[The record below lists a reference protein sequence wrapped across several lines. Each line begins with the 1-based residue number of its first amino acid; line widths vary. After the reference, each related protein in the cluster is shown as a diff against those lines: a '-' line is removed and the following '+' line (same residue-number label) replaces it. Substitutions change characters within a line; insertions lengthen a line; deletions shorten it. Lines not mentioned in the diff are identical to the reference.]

1 MTEPSMPT
9 AMRPSTLSFDE
20 FLTNNTSHKYVS
32 DTPNPT
38 IMNPRTAARSHSKS
52 MIATLHTTMQPKLL
66 KLADMF
72 HDAFIKLYN
81 YEEQL
86 EKFQN
91 NSDYIPASARI
102 NLSHK
107 DHYHEDIRGG
117 SETKSLDEETSAI
130 VRDCQRDLAHQ
141 IHKATLLNQAAQ
153 KMTLLKILS
162 DFLLHSATGFLT
174 LYNVSKIDKNYSAH
188 QAISDMMFCFGQGV
202 LYSLFVDATP
212 TEFVKAYNASTK
224 HHLPLPTKIDIRSII
239 DNTKQHYF
247 NPYLNV
253 NVKDRN
259 ARERSY
265 VPSRSTPAYD
275 RKSLGSVAGLSYLD
289 FEEVLQNIP
298 DDPWCVTGCTTE
310 KPPANV
316 NNSGIYASPQSTS
329 TTANNNVGQEEST
342 DTAAD
347 DNSPLFPSRLINQ
360 LIGIDDETKDED
372 VTVTD
377 DTVARPHKRARQ
389 SVSDDI
395 DEEALELHGNAS
407 QLQQNSEDD
416 EETSCYNGT
425 QGDQNSQNSQETNES
440 SVMSET
446 NDIETVIPVKDFLI
460 GLGKEKSRVVSS
472 LHWLITT
479 AFNGSINLYVET
491 DNLKTK
497 NLEMKKVMEA
507 VDKGRT
513 ADDTLYKYSKE
524 RSADTPLLRNVV
536 ETVVNKKM
544 NTIKASVQSIAAR
557 TNNNNKMKN
566 VQPQDS
572 RKTSKR
578 DSKKSLKEQRGAQPT
593 SKGAALQKKKKSNR
607 NRATPTPT
615 PTPKS
620 IMKSTINKAAL
631 KRNEEAGGSNGG
643 TKTEKF
649 ASMKTN
655 SKQKSGKKKK
665 STKTKKNNKRKA
677 SMRT

>member
-20 FLTNNTSHKYVS
+20 YLTNDTSYKYLS

-38 IMNPRTAARSHSKS
+38 IMNPRTAARSHSKL

-117 SETKSLDEETSAI
+117 AETKSLDEETSAV
-130 VRDCQRDLAHQ
+130 VRECQRDLANQ
-141 IHKATLLNQAAQ
+141 IRKATRLNQAAQ
-153 KMTLLKILS
+153 KMTMLKILS

-202 LYSLFVDATP
+202 LYSLFVDAMP

-224 HHLPLPTKIDIRSII
+224 HHLPLPTKIYHRSII
-239 DNTKQHYF
+239 DNTKQHVF

-253 NVKDRN
+253 NVKDRD
-259 ARERSY
+259 AREKSY

-310 KPPANV
+310 QPPANV
-316 NNSGIYASPQSTS
+316 NNRGIIASPQSTS
-329 TTANNNVGQEEST
+329 TTANNTGQEEST
-342 DTAAD
+342 LTAASD
-347 DNSPLFPSRLINQ
+347 DSPPNPLRLFNQ
-360 LIGIDDETKDED
+360 LLENEEEDDD
-372 VTVTD
+372 VTERE
-377 DTVARPHKRARQ
+377 DTVERPQKRARQ
-389 SVSDDI
+389 SDSNDN
-395 DEEALELHGNAS
+395 DEEEDSYPHGIS
-407 QLQQNSEDD
+407 QLHQNSEAED
-416 EETSCYNGT
+416 ETSDDHT
-425 QGDQNSQNSQETNES
+425 QGDLNSQHSQETNES
-440 SVMSET
+440 LATSVT
-446 NDIETVIPVKDFLI
+446 NEIETVIPVKDFLI

-479 AFNGSINLYVET
+479 AINGSINLYVET
-491 DNLKTK
+491 ENLKAK

-513 ADDTLYKYSKE
+513 ADDTLYKYSNE

-536 ETVVNKKM
+536 ETMVNKKM
-544 NTIKASVQSIAAR
+544 NTIKASAQSIAAR

-566 VQPQDS
+566 VQPQVS
-572 RKTSKR
+572 MKTSKR
-578 DSKKSLKEQRGAQPT
+578 DRKKSLKEQRGAQPT

-607 NRATPTPT
+607 NSATPTPT

-620 IMKSTINKAAL
+620 IMRSTINKAAL
-631 KRNEEAGGSNGG
+631 KRSGEAGGSNGG
-643 TKTEKF
+643 TKTVKF
-649 ASMKTN
+649 AGTKTN

-665 STKTKKNNKRKA
+665 STKTKNNNKRRA
-677 SMRT
+677 LTRT